1 MRYKEVHSIRAAR
14 EKITGLEDRIEN
26 TRGIIAE
33 IERLEKEGDFKNQLI
48 STRNRRIGQYKRQIK
63 YQLANIKLMKRINKS
78 SNLNIY

>member
-1 MRYKEVHSIRAAR
+1 MKYKEVHSIRAAR
-14 EKITGLEDRIEN
+14 EKITELEDRIEN